1 MQLTSELFDHV
12 AVILHGAIHN
22 RVRIVHLPF
31 PFCSNRICVMPEEE
45 RKKNKKEDYDVRCKR
60 PGCIIQ
66 NGYVCGRII
75 STFENNDGKS
85 SYPMGSR
92 DTVKVSNFH
101 EYF

>member
-45 RKKNKKEDYDVRCKR
+45 RKKKKKKTMTSGASGQVTKHYSKWLRLW
-60 PGCIIQ
+60 
-66 NGYVCGRII
+66 
-75 STFENNDGKS
+75 
-85 SYPMGSR
+85 
-92 DTVKVSNFH
+92 SN
-101 EYF
+101 Y